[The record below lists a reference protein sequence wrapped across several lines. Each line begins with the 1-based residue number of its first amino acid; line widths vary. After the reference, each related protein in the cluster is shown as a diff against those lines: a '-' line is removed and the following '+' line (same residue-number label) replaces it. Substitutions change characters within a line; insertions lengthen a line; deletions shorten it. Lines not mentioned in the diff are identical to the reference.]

1 MLPELKPVLFLA
13 FQKVC
18 KLLWGKGLGRV
29 PGALA
34 IYSSLS
40 RFLWSNKPVV
50 EVQGSKMYVNPE
62 GLPKSYIK
70 TFQAYIISGS
80 WEQLTTEMFKQ
91 VVKEGDV
98 VVDLGANLGYYTLL
112 AARLV
117 GEKGKV
123 YAFEPEPINYS
134 LLLKNIE
141 LNGYD
146 NIVAVQKAVSNVT
159 GKVRLFLD
167 SKDTG
172 AHTIYQP
179 GNKREF
185 IEVESVALDEFFK
198 DKEHQINVIKMDIEG
213 AEMAALS
220 GMGRIIREN
229 KNLKIF
235 VEFYF
240 PGIVRSGGSPER
252 FARKLLEDYHFSIQA
267 IGEYTKDRKYLS
279 INTVDELLNLCKGE
293 KTANLFLERRQVFK
307 GDELSADWRDLQ
319 IISFGANVSKYIDE
333 LVQLETLCFDEGEAW
348 TAENFMLDL
357 PQKGQLSKLAIS
369 NNKLAGYMICSS
381 PNQRKAHWHRSATH
395 PDYRRVKVFTKLHDE
410 FLKECVKLGIEGVD
424 AEAPN
429 SVIATRNFYNKRGYR
444 RLNGSELE
452 NYLSQ
457 KGKEE
462 LITRFNND
470 IEGRGVY
477 FVEVK
482 ELVKRLS
489 K

>member
-146 NIVAVQKAVSNVT
+146 NVVAVQKAVSNVA

-167 SKDTG
+167 KKDTG

-179 GNKREF
+179 DDEREF
-185 IEVESVALDEFFK
+185 TEVESVILDDFFK
-198 DKEHQINVIKMDIEG
+198 DKEHPINVIKMDVEG
-213 AEMAALS
+213 AEMAVFS
-220 GMGRIIREN
+220 GMDRIIRESE
-229 KNLKIF
+229 NLKMF

-240 PGIVRSGGSPER
+240 PGMKRAGSAPQE
-252 FARKLLEDYHFSIQA
+252 FARRLLEDYHFSILA
-267 IGEYTKDRKYLS
+267 IGDYTKDRKYLK
-279 INTVDELLNLCKGE
+279 INNVDELMDLCKGE
-293 KTANLFLERRQVFK
+293 RAANLFLERGQ
-307 GDELSADWRDLQ
+307 
-319 IISFGANVSKYIDE
+319 SF
-333 LVQLETLCFDEGEAW
+333 
-348 TAENFMLDL
+348 
-357 PQKGQLSKLAIS
+357 
-369 NNKLAGYMICSS
+369 
-381 PNQRKAHWHRSATH
+381 
-395 PDYRRVKVFTKLHDE
+395 
-410 FLKECVKLGIEGVD
+410 
-424 AEAPN
+424 
-429 SVIATRNFYNKRGYR
+429 
-444 RLNGSELE
+444 
-452 NYLSQ
+452 
-457 KGKEE
+457 EE
-462 LITRFNND
+462 
-470 IEGRGVY
+470 
-477 FVEVK
+477 K
-482 ELVKRLS
+482 
-489 K
+489 